1 MYLFQGHFVF
11 SACPITPGTLP
22 TQACF
27 DKYKLTFVQD
37 ILHNANYDPHY
48 PERAYVAPY
57 GITRRRDKT
66 RRDLGGSETMDTLY
80 PKSAKYSYKM
90 RLPPNL
96 HGDLVLIQWHY
107 MTANSCVHEGYAE
120 YNWPDGWLD
129 ALDLDAG
136 VRNADKCGKAGL
148 GAEQFRNCAEIRIV
162 SLEEI
167 AQQKAKDVEE
177 ARLKAEEKARLARI
191 KAEEERERLRMED
204 ETRLAIA
211 KEEVRL
217 QAKEEERA
225 RIKAAEEEAR
235 LNSNEERD
243 KIRPDVKGTSSPND
257 NEPSGK
263 SKPKQT
269 KTNNKKES
277 KNDLKKKKK
286 QPKKN
291 NDHESRKNHDGDK
304 KKTENQ
310 DVKMGIKKKDN
321 VVSKEKKKR
330 LNDDD
335 RHKMKSRMRIGIKGP
350 RRKIRCS

>member
-1 MYLFQGHFVF
+1 M
-11 SACPITPGTLP
+11 GTLP

-37 ILHNANYDPHY
+37 ILHNANYDPQY

-57 GITRRRDKT
+57 GITRRRDTT

-80 PKSAKYSYKM
+80 PKSVKYSYKM
-90 RLPPNL
+90 RLPSNI

-107 MTANSCVHEGYAE
+107 LTANSCVHEGYAE

-148 GAEQFRNCAEIRIV
+148 GAEQFRNCAEVRIV
-162 SLEEI
+162 SFEE
-167 AQQKAKDVEE
+167 AARAKAKVVEE
-177 ARLKAEEKARLARI
+177 ARLKAEEEARLSRI
-191 KAEEERERLRMED
+191 KAEEERERLKKED

-211 KEEVRL
+211 KEEARL
-217 QAKEEERA
+217 QAKKEERD

-235 LNSNEERD
+235 LNSKEEIGED
-243 KIRPDVKGTSSPND
+243 EADNKVPPDVRGTSSTND

-263 SKPKQT
+263 SKPKRT
-269 KTNNKKES
+269 KTNDEKEG
-277 KNDLKKKKK
+277 KNNLKKKK
-286 QPKKN
+286 PKKN
-291 NDHESRKNHDGDK
+291 NDHESNGKNHDGDKSEDDSDKK

-310 DVKMGIKKKDN
+310 DAKKGKKKKEYAM
-321 VVSKEKKKR
+321 SKEKKER
-330 LNDDD
+330 INDDD
-335 RHKMKSRMRIGIKGP
+335 RHKLKSRMRIGIKGP
-350 RRKIRCS
+350 RRKID